1 MTRLSVLT
9 AILVL
14 SVSAGPCLSEGT
26 QTNGKRISEE
36 AMKGTS
42 SELYSDILVR
52 ACRNGWRYP
61 RSYIENGFRR
71 HLAEL
76 KLQLVDQGYTVVP
89 DMTANDPQVQTTISG
104 TKRRLVGSRQ
114 FSCSHP
120 YWRDE

>member
-26 QTNGKRISEE
+26 QTNGKLISEDAVE
-36 AMKGTS
+36 AAS
-42 SELYSDILVR
+42 AELYSDILVR

-61 RSYIENGFRR
+61 RSYVENGFRR

-76 KLQLVDQGYTVVP
+76 KLQLVDQGYIVVP
-89 DMTANDPQVQTTISG
+89 DMTANDPEVQTTISG

>member
-14 SVSAGPCLSEGT
+14 SVSAGPCLSEST
-26 QTNGKRISEE
+26 QTNGKLISEE
-36 AMKGTS
+36 AVEAAS
-42 SELYSDILVR
+42 AELYSDILVR

-89 DMTANDPQVQTTISG
+89 DMTANDPQVYGTISG
-104 TKRRLVGSRQ
+104 AKRRLVGSRQ

>member
-26 QTNGKRISEE
+26 QTNGKLISEE
-36 AMKGTS
+36 AVKAAS
-42 SELYSDILVR
+42 AELYSDILVR

-61 RSYIENGFRR
+61 RSYVENGFRR

-76 KLQLVDQGYTVVP
+76 KLQLVDQGYIVVP
-89 DMTANDPQVQTTISG
+89 DMTANDPQVYGTISG
-104 TKRRLVGSRQ
+104 AKRRLVGSRQ

>member
-26 QTNGKRISEE
+26 QTNGKLISEE
-36 AMKGTS
+36 AVEAAS
-42 SELYSDILVR
+42 AELYSDILVR

-61 RSYIENGFRR
+61 RSYVENGFRR

-76 KLQLVDQGYTVVP
+76 KLQLVDQGYIVVP

>member
-1 MTRLSVLT
+1 MTKSSVLT

-26 QTNGKRISEE
+26 QTNGKLISEE
-36 AMKGTS
+36 AVKAAST
-42 SELYSDILVR
+42 ELYSDILVR
-52 ACRNGWRYP
+52 ACRKGWRYP

-89 DMTANDPQVQTTISG
+89 DMTANDPQVHGTRSG

>member
-1 MTRLSVLT
+1 MTKLSVLT
-9 AILVL
+9 AVLVL
-14 SVSAGPCLSEGT
+14 SASAGPCLSEGT
-26 QTNGKRISEE
+26 QTNGKLISE
-36 AMKGTS
+36 AAVKAAS
-42 SELYSDILVR
+42 AELYSDILVR

-61 RSYIENGFRR
+61 RSYVENGFRR

-76 KLQLVDQGYTVVP
+76 KLQLVDQGYTVIP
-89 DMTANDPQVQTTISG
+89 DMTANDPQVQGTISE

>member
-26 QTNGKRISEE
+26 QTNGKLISEE
-36 AMKGTS
+36 AVKAAS
-42 SELYSDILVR
+42 AELYSDILVR

-61 RSYIENGFRR
+61 RSYVENGFRR

-76 KLQLVDQGYTVVP
+76 KLQLVDQGYIVVP

>member
-1 MTRLSVLT
+1 MTKSSVLT

-26 QTNGKRISEE
+26 QTNGKLISEE
-36 AMKGTS
+36 AVEAAS
-42 SELYSDILVR
+42 AELYSDILVR

-61 RSYIENGFRR
+61 RSYVENGFRR

-76 KLQLVDQGYTVVP
+76 KLQLVDQGYIVVP

>member
-1 MTRLSVLT
+1 MTKLSVLT

-14 SVSAGPCLSEGT
+14 LVSAGPCLSEGT
-26 QTNGKRISEE
+26 QTNGKLISE
-36 AMKGTS
+36 AAVKAAS
-42 SELYSDILVR
+42 AELYSDILVR

-61 RSYIENGFRR
+61 RSYVENGFRR

-76 KLQLVDQGYTVVP
+76 KLQLVDQGYIVVP

>member
-1 MTRLSVLT
+1 MTKLSVLT

-26 QTNGKRISEE
+26 QTNGKLISE
-36 AMKGTS
+36 AAVKAAS
-42 SELYSDILVR
+42 AELYSDILVR

-76 KLQLVDQGYTVVP
+76 KLQLVDQGYTVGP
-89 DMTANDPQVQTTISG
+89 DMTANDPQVQGMISG
-104 TKRRLVGSRQ
+104 TKRGLVGSRQ

>member
-1 MTRLSVLT
+1 MTKLSVLT
-9 AILVL
+9 AVLVL
-14 SVSAGPCLSEGT
+14 SVSARPCLSEGT
-26 QTNGKRISEE
+26 QTNGKLISEE
-36 AMKGTS
+36 AVEAAS
-42 SELYSDILVR
+42 AELYSDILVR

-61 RSYIENGFRR
+61 RSYVENGFRR

-89 DMTANDPQVQTTISG
+89 DMTANDPQVYGTISG
-104 TKRRLVGSRQ
+104 AKRRLVGSRQ

>member
-26 QTNGKRISEE
+26 QTNGKLISEE
-36 AMKGTS
+36 AVKAAS
-42 SELYSDILVR
+42 AELYSDILVR

-61 RSYIENGFRR
+61 RSYVENGFRR

-76 KLQLVDQGYTVVP
+76 KLQLVDQGYIVVP

-120 YWRDE
+120 YWLDE

>member
-1 MTRLSVLT
+1 MTKLPVLT
-9 AILVL
+9 VLLVL
-14 SVSAGPCLSEGT
+14 LVSADPCLSEGT
-26 QTNGKRISEE
+26 QTDSKLTSEE
-36 AMKGTS
+36 TVKAAS
-42 SELYSDILVR
+42 AEQYSDILVR

-89 DMTANDPQVQTTISG
+89 DMTANDPQVQRTISR

>member
-1 MTRLSVLT
+1 MTKLSDLT

-26 QTNGKRISEE
+26 QTNGKLISE
-36 AMKGTS
+36 AAVKAAS
-42 SELYSDILVR
+42 AELYSDVLVR

-89 DMTANDPQVQTTISG
+89 DMTANDPLVQGPISG

>member
-26 QTNGKRISEE
+26 QTNGKLISEE
-36 AMKGTS
+36 AVKAAS
-42 SELYSDILVR
+42 AELYSDILVR

-61 RSYIENGFRR
+61 RSYIEIGFSR

-89 DMTANDPQVQTTISG
+89 DMTANDPQVQGTISG
-104 TKRRLVGSRQ
+104 AKRRRVGSRQ

>member
-1 MTRLSVLT
+1 MTKLSVLT

-26 QTNGKRISEE
+26 RTNGKLISEE
-36 AMKGTS
+36 AAKAAS
-42 SELYSDILVR
+42 AELYSDILVR

-76 KLQLVDQGYTVVP
+76 KLQLVDQGYTVIP
-89 DMTANDPQVQTTISG
+89 DMTANDPQVRGKISE

>member
-1 MTRLSVLT
+1 MTKLSDLT

-14 SVSAGPCLSEGT
+14 SVSAGPCMSEGT
-26 QTNGKRISEE
+26 QTNGKLISE
-36 AMKGTS
+36 AAVKAAS
-42 SELYSDILVR
+42 AALYSDILVR

-76 KLQLVDQGYTVVP
+76 KLQLVDQGYMVVP
-89 DMTANDPQVQTTISG
+89 DMTANHPQVQGTISG
-104 TKRRLVGSRQ
+104 AKRHRVGSRQ

-120 YWRDE
+120 YWRNE

>member
-1 MTRLSVLT
+1 MTKLSVLT
-9 AILVL
+9 VILVL
-14 SVSAGPCLSEGT
+14 LVSVGRCLSEGT
-26 QTNGKRISEE
+26 QTNSKLTSEE
-36 AMKGTS
+36 AVKAAS

-76 KLQLVDQGYTVVP
+76 KLQLVDQGYSFVP
-89 DMTANDPQVQTTISG
+89 NMTANDLPVRGPISE